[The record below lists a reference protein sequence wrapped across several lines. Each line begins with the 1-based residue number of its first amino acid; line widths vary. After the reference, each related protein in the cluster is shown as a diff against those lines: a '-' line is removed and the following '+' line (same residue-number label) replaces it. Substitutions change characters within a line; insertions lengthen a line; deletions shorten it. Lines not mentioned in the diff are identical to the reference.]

1 MSNQIE
7 LTNNALQVGN
17 EVKVM
22 ECGLTFELDDT
33 SLIPIGKYESKVIDV
48 FFEQNVKTDNGL
60 KDRLYIE
67 HEFVL
72 EGKCHTI
79 KHSLTVSKK
88 TTSRYYRAGKAIAE
102 KLGKNFDWSVVANK
116 SATIDVQHFLN
127 GQGQMCAFVNEAD
140 YDVLGTGIVQKEQ
153 EKERIPKVA
162 SQKVT
167 EITEIPASNDGTE
180 ILEQFE
186 ELEDEKEL

>member
-33 SLIPIGKYESKVIDV
+33 SLVPIGKYESKVIDV

-88 TTSRYYRAGKAIAE
+88 TTSRYYRTGKAIAE

-127 GQGQMCAFVNEAD
+127 GQGQICAFVNEAD

>member
-7 LTNNALQVGN
+7 LANNVLQVGN
-17 EVKVM
+17 EVQIM
-22 ECGLTFELDDT
+22 GCGLTFELDDT
-33 SLIPIGKYESKVIDV
+33 LLIPIGTYKSKVIDV
-48 FFEQNVKTDNGL
+48 FFEKNVKTDNGL
-60 KDRLYIE
+60 KDKLFIE
-67 HEFVL
+67 HEFLL
-72 EGKCHTI
+72 EGKRHTI
-79 KHSLTVSKK
+79 KHTLTVSKK

-102 KLGKNFDWSVVANK
+102 KLGKNFDWSVVASK
-116 SATIDVQHFLN
+116 SAIIDVQHFLN